1 MESDPERACVSRRRY
16 DGEQKTENR
25 KFEKIRERK
34 QSDFL
39 SNSPGS
45 HELLT
50 NK

>member
-1 MESDPERACVSRRRY
+1 MSVSRRRY

-39 SNSPGS
+39 
-45 HELLT
+45 LDFLT
-50 NK
+50 PPVL